1 MDEKLKS
8 TIERI
13 VLLSKQNQEFATE
26 LRRRLGISS
35 PIVAIS
41 HDNQRIEHIEKY
53 LGLDFYMDTR
63 NSNVDYS
70 FVHIPDVKAMLISDN
85 REMMRFRCGT
95 RYHKTDFR
103 EFCRYAHFQIEML
116 LNYYYDVINKSDLD
130 DIKAHI
136 KRCNPNGKG
145 LDKAKS
151 LEEIPYSV
159 KLWAFHEEHKK
170 EHKINWTLWN
180 NIRKV
185 RNELSHRSV
194 TDDKLSIAKYQ
205 EQLKEQ
211 EMALTQKGYILF
223 DQGNE
228 KQNKEAKKIRD
239 SEKYKKYEYL
249 LWYHEMPFDTIV
261 MELKKISVII
271 CNAISNSNR

>member
-159 KLWAFHEEHKK
+159 KLWAFHDEHKK

-228 KQNKEAKKIRD
+228 EQIKEAKKIRG

>member
-70 FVHIPDVKAMLISDN
+70 FVHIPDVKAILISDN

-103 EFCRYAHFQIEML
+103 EFCKYAHFQIEML
-116 LNYYYDVINKSDLD
+116 LNYYYDVINKSDIAA
-130 DIKAHI
+130 IKAHI
-136 KRCNPNGKG
+136 KRYNPNGKG
-145 LDKAKS
+145 IEKANS
-151 LEEIPYSV
+151 LEMISYRV
-159 KLWAFHEEHKK
+159 KLLAFNSEHKL
-170 EHKINWTLWN
+170 NWALWN
-180 NIRKV
+180 HIRKV

-211 EMALTQKGYILF
+211 GITLTQKGYILF

-228 KQNKEAKKIRD
+228 EKNKEAKKIRY
-239 SEKYKKYEYL
+239 SEKYKQYEYL
-249 LWYHEMPFDTIV
+249 LWYHEMPFDTIL
-261 MELKKISVII
+261 MELKKTSVII
-271 CNAISNSNR
+271 CNAIANSNR